1 MLGQLGGILIMTE
14 SEHET
19 CKSLAEQ
26 LGKPYTAMS
35 IGKLRAATC
44 SEEDLDGKYILPSG
58 VLKITAQIKGEIDVI
73 EAAAPAV
80 VIVRVLHQQ
89 TNNPRFLFAED
100 PETRKKVCVSV
111 PARHKDIINQVGKRL
126 KVNKVDQNGTAYYR
140 YPAK

>member
-1 MLGQLGGILIMTE
+1 MTE

>member
-1 MLGQLGGILIMTE
+1 MTE
-14 SEHET
+14 PEHET

-35 IGKLRAATC
+35 IGKIRSATC

-80 VIVRVLHQQ
+80 ITVRVLHQQ

-100 PETRKKVCVSV
+100 PDTRKKICVSV

>member
-1 MLGQLGGILIMTE
+1 MLGQLGRILIMTE

-100 PETRKKVCVSV
+100 PDTRKKVCVSV

>member
-1 MLGQLGGILIMTE
+1 MTE

-100 PETRKKVCVSV
+100 PDTRKKVCVSV

>member
-1 MLGQLGGILIMTE
+1 MTE
-14 SEHET
+14 LEHET

-35 IGKLRAATC
+35 IGKIRSATC

-80 VIVRVLHQQ
+80 ITVRVLHQQ

-100 PETRKKVCVSV
+100 PDTRKKICVSV

>member
-1 MLGQLGGILIMTE
+1 MTE
-14 SEHET
+14 PEHET

-35 IGKLRAATC
+35 IGKIRSATC

-73 EAAAPAV
+73 EAAAPS
-80 VIVRVLHQQ
+80 VITVRVLHQQ

-100 PETRKKVCVSV
+100 PDTRKKICVSV

>member
-1 MLGQLGGILIMTE
+1 MLGKLGRILIMTE

-100 PETRKKVCVSV
+100 PDTRKKVCVSV

>member
-1 MLGQLGGILIMTE
+1 
-14 SEHET
+14 
-19 CKSLAEQ
+19 
-26 LGKPYTAMS
+26 MS